1 MEWFKR
7 QKSKQQVGVSFTE
20 MHISTVALTPPA
32 EGTKPVVSFAAVEQ
46 MPLHA
51 TSTLRHFVTKNA
63 LKSMSCNLVL
73 NVDQYNIVQ
82 IDKPNL
88 PDNEVKSAL
97 RWKLKGLLDYS
108 VDQAVVDGVDLP
120 SDPSVAN
127 RQPLMLAICA
137 KKATVNEAGNHL
149 VDAGFNLRSID
160 VHALAQ
166 RNVAHLLEHEERALV
181 MLSILPRGCLITFT
195 AKGELYHTRLIE
207 LDRDFLNDRDEIYRN
222 NFDKLVLEL
231 QRSLDSFDRQF
242 PFLSLNRMV
251 VAPVAHRDYL
261 VSGLSSSLYVPV
273 NVFNLEDIVELPAN
287 QDFSSMEKQAML
299 MPALGAALRQEV
311 AV

>member
-1 MEWFKR
+1 MQWFKR
-7 QKSKQQVGVSFTE
+7 QKSRQQIGVSYTD
-20 MHISTVALTPPA
+20 MHVSTVALTPPA

-51 TSTLRHFVTKNA
+51 TSSLRHFVTKND
-63 LKSMSCNLVL
+63 LKSQPCNLVL

-82 IDKPNL
+82 IDKPNM
-88 PDNEVKSAL
+88 PDSEVKPAL

-108 VDQAVVDGVDLP
+108 VEQAVVDGVDVP
-120 SDPSVAN
+120 SDPSLSN

-137 KKATVNEAGNHL
+137 KKTVVSAVGNQL
-149 VDAGFNLRSID
+149 VDAGFNLKSVD

-166 RNVAHLLEHEERALV
+166 RNVAHLLEHEDRALV

-195 AKGELYHTRLIE
+195 AKGELYHARLIE
-207 LDRDFLNDRDEIYRN
+207 LDRDFLNDRDEIFRS

-251 VAPVAHRDYL
+251 VAPVPHRDYL
-261 VSGLSSSLYVPV
+261 VSGLSTSLYVPV
-273 NVFNLEDIVELPAN
+273 NVFNLEDIVELPAD
-287 QDFSSMEKQAML
+287 QDFTSLEKQAML
-299 MPALGAALRQEV
+299 LPALGAALRQGAV
-311 AV
+311 A

>member
-1 MEWFKR
+1 MQWFKR
-7 QKSKQQVGVSFTE
+7 QKSRQQIGVSYTD
-20 MHISTVALTPPA
+20 MHVSTVALTPPA

-51 TSTLRHFVTKNA
+51 TSSLRHFVTKND
-63 LKSMSCNLVL
+63 LKSQPCNLVL

-82 IDKPNL
+82 IDKPNM
-88 PDNEVKSAL
+88 PDSEVKPAL

-108 VDQAVVDGVDLP
+108 VEQAVVDGVDVP
-120 SDPSVAN
+120 SDPSLSN

-137 KKATVNEAGNHL
+137 KKTVVSAVGNQL
-149 VDAGFNLRSID
+149 VDAGFNLKSVD

-166 RNVAHLLEHEERALV
+166 RNIAHLLEHEDRALV

-195 AKGELYHTRLIE
+195 AKGELYHARLIE
-207 LDRDFLNDRDEIYRN
+207 LDRDFLNDRDEIFRN

-251 VAPVAHRDYL
+251 VAPVPHRDYL
-261 VSGLSSSLYVPV
+261 VSGLSTSLYVPV
-273 NVFNLEDIVELPAN
+273 NVFNLEDIVELPAD
-287 QDFSSMEKQAML
+287 QDFSSLEKQAML
-299 MPALGAALRQEV
+299 LPALGAALRQG
-311 AV
+311 AAA